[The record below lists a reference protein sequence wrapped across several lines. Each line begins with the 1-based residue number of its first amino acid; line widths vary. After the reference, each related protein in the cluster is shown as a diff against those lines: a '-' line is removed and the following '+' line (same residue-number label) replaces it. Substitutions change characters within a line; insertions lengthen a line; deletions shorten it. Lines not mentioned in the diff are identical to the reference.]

1 MNGVSTFPQLFHS
14 QSNMRKK
21 EVSSL
26 ADMSTLINGEKAI
39 VDNILHTLGQAVI
52 LYYDAIYQDDR
63 TLAVTTIKNCCSLLL
78 NIEL

>member
-1 MNGVSTFPQLFHS
+1 M
-14 QSNMRKK
+14 
-21 EVSSL
+21 